1 MTHDRFSAY
10 RIMWL
15 FVMFDLPTETKRD
28 RKNASQFR
36 KKLIENGFTMMQ
48 FSIYLRHCSSKE
60 NAEVHYKRVLALLPE
75 HGMVNILA
83 ITDKQFERMEVFYN
97 TKKRDSIET
106 PQQLELF

>member
-1 MTHDRFSAY
+1 MSHDRYSAY
-10 RIMWL
+10 RVMWI

-36 KKLIENGFTMMQ
+36 KSLVENGFTMMQ

-60 NAEVHYKRVLALLPE
+60 NGEVHRKRVLALLPP
-75 HGMVNILA
+75 HGMVNLLSV
-83 ITDKQFERMEVFYN
+83 TDKQFGGMEIYLN
-97 TKKRDSIET
+97 TKPVEEMAT

>member
-1 MTHDRFSAY
+1 MRHDRYSAY
-10 RIMWL
+10 RVMWI

-36 KKLIENGFTMMQ
+36 KCLVENGFTMMQ

-60 NAEVHYKRVLALLPE
+60 NGVVHRKRVLALLPPN
-75 HGMVNILA
+75 GMVNILA
-83 ITDKQFERMEVFYN
+83 VTDKQFGSMEIYLN
-97 TKKRDSIET
+97 TKQVEEIDT

>member
-1 MTHDRFSAY
+1 MSHDRFSAY
-10 RIMWL
+10 RVMWL

-36 KKLIENGFTMMQ
+36 KKLVENGFTMMQ

-60 NAEVHYKRVLALLPE
+60 NTEVHHKRVLALLPP

-83 ITDKQFERMEVFYN
+83 VTDKQFGTMEIYLN
-97 TKKRDSIET
+97 TKQVDEIET